1 MTCPAP
7 YTWSGSSTSGCASAA
22 RAVLLFLLLS
32 SCGVAKTPAN
42 TTVARDAD
50 SVRITVSAGSVDR
63 LFTPVVFDLQSGPR
77 RAGLLDASGRSI
89 PLQID
94 PDGRYWFILDSLKQG
109 ESRSYTVVENGR
121 SLEMPPAV
129 AVERRENSLTFST
142 DGNPFF
148 SYQIAPSATTA
159 AGVDPVFHRGGYI
172 HPLYSPDGVQLTDD
186 YPPDHLHHHGI
197 WAAWTRT
204 QFQGRTPDFWNMG
217 DRTGTVVPV
226 ALDSVWSGA
235 VFAGL
240 RARHAYV
247 DLSAPSPTTAI
258 DEEWMIRVFPAP
270 DAGIRMFDLIITQR
284 TATESAL
291 HLPEYRYGGVGFR
304 GHRQWNGEANTFF
317 LTSEGRDRSDGHAT
331 RARWCHIGGYVDGR
345 LAGVA
350 VLDHP
355 ENFRSPQ
362 PMRIHPNEPF
372 FNYAPSQL
380 GDWSITPGY
389 PYTVRYRFITY
400 DGAPNVDVI
409 DRLWNDFANPPV
421 VSVEHD

>member
-7 YTWSGSSTSGCASAA
+7 YTWFGWSTSSCGSAA
-22 RAVLLFLLLS
+22 CAILLFSLLS
-32 SCGVAKTPAN
+32 SCGAASTPA
-42 TTVARDAD
+42 ASSAGQDAD
-50 SVRITVSAGSVDR
+50 PVRITVSAGAVDR
-63 LFTPVVFDLQSGPR
+63 LFTPVVFDLQDGPR

-94 PDGRYWFILDSLKQG
+94 PDGRYWFILDSLMQG
-109 ESRSYTVVENGR
+109 ESRSYTIVENG
-121 SLEMPPAV
+121 PAPDLPSAA
-129 AVERRENSLTFST
+129 AVERRETSLTFST
-142 DGNPFF
+142 GGNPFF
-148 SYQIAPSATTA
+148 SYQTAPGALTVA
-159 AGVDPVFHRGGYI
+159 KVDPVFHRGGYI
-172 HPLYSPDGVQLTDD
+172 HPLYSPEGVQLTDD

-226 ALDSVWSGA
+226 ALYSVWNGA
-235 VFAGL
+235 VFSGL

-247 DLSAPSPTTAI
+247 DLSAPSPTKAI
-258 DEEWMIRVFPAP
+258 DEDWMIRVFPALHP
-270 DAGIRMFDLIITQR
+270 GIRMFDLIIKQV
-284 TATESAL
+284 TATDDAL

-304 GHRQWNGEANTFF
+304 GHRQWNGEENTFF
-317 LTSEGRDRSDGHAT
+317 LSSEGKDRSDGHAT

-362 PMRIHPNEPF
+362 PMRIHPSEPF

-380 GDWSITPGY
+380 GDWSITPGDV
-389 PYTVRYRFITY
+389 YTVRYRFITY
-400 DGAPNVDVI
+400 DGPPDADVI
-409 DRLWNDFANPPV
+409 DRLWNDFASPPA